1 MKKIVIAL
9 LFFAAPLFAQSPL
22 TIEKALELGLKN
34 SKQLMISKSKIEE
47 ADAKVTE
54 VGSQMLP
61 NLSFSANYTKLSDV
75 KPFEVNIPFAPA
87 PIKIQDPVLN
97 NYSFKLSVHQP
108 LFTGFKLSSLKNAAE
123 YKLKSEEITLRKDIN
138 EEAMK
143 IISSFWNLYKA
154 QRLDSLVS
162 ESITAIEN
170 HLTDTKEFLK
180 NGLVTKNDVLKLE
193 VELSEAK
200 VKKIEAENGV
210 RLARMVFNKVVGLEL
225 TNETK
230 ISNEEINTAAIDFN
244 YNELASEAVK
254 QREEIQS
261 LNYIIQAGGE
271 NITASRSGWF
281 PSVFLYGNFYYNR
294 PNQRILPLEDKFY
307 DTWDAGVG
315 VSWTLWDWG
324 NRSSKTIQSEQQV
337 FRAKKNLELIE
348 DGIRTEVYKS
358 YLDLQSAIEK
368 VELNELTVKSAEDS
382 YKSTIEKYNQ
392 QLVSSTELIDAETI
406 LFKVRTNLLISM
418 VDLELAKIELKK
430 SVGRKIY

>member
-9 LFFAAPLFAQSPL
+9 LIFAASLYAQSAL

-34 SKQLMISKSKIEE
+34 SMQLMISKSKIVE

-61 NLSFSANYTKLSDV
+61 NLSFSANYTKLSDI
-75 KPFEVNIPFAPA
+75 KPFEVSIPFAPA

-97 NYSFKLSVHQP
+97 NYSFKLSVQQP
-108 LFTGFKLSSLKNAAE
+108 LFTGFKLSSLKSAAE
-123 YKLKSEEITLRKDIN
+123 YKLKSEQINLQKDIN

-154 QRLDSLVS
+154 QQLDSLIN

-170 HLTDTKEFLK
+170 HLTDTEEFLN

-200 VKKIEAENGV
+200 VKKVEAENGV
-210 RLARMVFNKVVGLEL
+210 RLARMVFNKTVGIEL
-225 TNETK
+225 TNETE
-230 ISNEEINTAAIDFN
+230 ISTGEINTSTINFN
-244 YNELASEAVK
+244 YNELATEAVK

-281 PSVFLYGNFYYNR
+281 PTVFLYGNFYYNR

-307 DTWDAGVG
+307 DTWDAGIG

-324 NRSSKTIQSEQQV
+324 NRSSKTTQSEQQV
-337 FRAKKNLELIE
+337 FRAKKNLEQIE
-348 DGIRTEVYKS
+348 EGIKIEVYQN
-358 YLDLQSAIEK
+358 YLNLQSAYEK
-368 VELNELTVKSAEDS
+368 VELNELTVKSADEN

-392 QLVSSTELIDAETI
+392 QIAGSTELIDAETI
-406 LFKVRTNLLISM
+406 LFKAKTNLLISK

-430 SVGRKIY
+430 SVGRKTY